1 VILVSESGLRSVED
15 VQRAL
20 DAGANAVLIG
30 ESLMRAHNPA
40 EEIESY
46 LELRAV

>member
-1 VILVSESGLRSVED
+1 MLLVSESGLRTTED
-15 VQRAL
+15 VQRVL

-40 EEIESY
+40 EEIEAY
-46 LELRAV
+46 LSLRAL

>member
-1 VILVSESGLRSVED
+1 MNRSEIAC
-15 VQRAL
+15 RADL

-40 EEIESY
+40 EEIEAY
-46 LELRAV
+46 LALEASE